1 MVVFGSVF
9 WSVSWRSMPGLS
21 IRPDRKRRDMK
32 ERITWPMVA
41 LVSVILAA
49 IVALSLADVDTQV
62 VTNVLIAL
70 GIGGV
75 YGGVQAVRSNTNGTL
90 SDMMRTMQAGQADM
104 MRLVREAVDRLSKS
118 PAIKDE

>member
-1 MVVFGSVF
+1 
-9 WSVSWRSMPGLS
+9 
-21 IRPDRKRRDMK
+21 MK